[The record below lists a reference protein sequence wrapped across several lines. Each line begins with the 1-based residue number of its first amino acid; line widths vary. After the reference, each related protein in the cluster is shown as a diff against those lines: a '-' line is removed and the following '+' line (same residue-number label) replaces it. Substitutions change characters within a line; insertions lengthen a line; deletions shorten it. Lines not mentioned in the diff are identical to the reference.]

1 MFELGCVFM
10 AGLFGIWG
18 VMKVCEK
25 FFREEEK

>member
-10 AGLFGIWG
+10 AGLFGIWV

-25 FFREEEK
+25 LFREKR